1 MRRKPS
7 IALIA
12 DEFTQLALTPEAEI
26 IHLTPHNWRWQLLA
40 HKTPD
45 MLFVESAW
53 RGYGDRWKGKL
64 AQPLNCPDSN
74 NINHAR
80 NTINSTLINIV
91 QWFKQRRIPTLF
103 WNKEDPISFARFK
116 DVATLFDVIYTT
128 DCNSE
133 ANYRSAAFANTQ
145 FVGTLPF
152 AVQPKLFYCDN
163 RIHRLPNIVFAGG
176 FYGDEYPQR
185 SQQQQQ
191 IMTSLKDQS
200 LLIYDRFWQ
209 HGKPCSFPN
218 TLIEHCKPSVKAD
231 KTAALFRQYQ
241 LYLNFN
247 TVSDSA
253 TMLSRRVF
261 EIAACG
267 GVIISTP
274 SPALTHFF
282 EQEIPQVTNG
292 IEAAEWS
299 QRFFKD
305 TSLRINTGK
314 RLHDSVMAKHT
325 WRHRLEQISR
335 ETGIF

>member
-1 MRRKPS
+1 MKRKPS

-12 DEFTQLALTPEAEI
+12 DAFTQLALTPEVEV
-26 IHLTPHNWRWQLLA
+26 IHLTPRNWRWQLLA
-40 HKTPD
+40 HKPPD
-45 MLFVESAW
+45 ILFVESAW
-53 RGYGDRWKGKL
+53 RGYRDKWKGKL
-64 AQPLNCPDSN
+64 AQSLNHSDSRNPDHASTATSN
-74 NINHAR
+74 
-80 NTINSTLINIV
+80 TLINIV

-103 WNKEDPISFARFK
+103 WNKEDPISFTRFK
-116 DVATLFDVIYTT
+116 AVAALFDVIYTT
-128 DCNSE
+128 DCNSA

-152 AVQPKLFYCDN
+152 AVQPRLFYCDN
-163 RIHRLPNIVFAGG
+163 RIHRLPNIVFVGG
-176 FYGDEYPQR
+176 FYGNEYPQR
-185 SQQQQQ
+185 SQQQQD

-200 LLIYDRFWQ
+200 LIIYDRFWKK
-209 HGKPCSFPN
+209 GKPCRFPN
-218 TLIEHCKPSVKAD
+218 TLIKHCKPAIAPD
-231 KTAALFRQYQ
+231 KTAALFRQHQ

-247 TVSDSA
+247 TVNDSA

-282 EQEIPQVTNG
+282 GQEIPQITDG

-299 QRFFKD
+299 QRLFKD
-305 TSLRINTGK
+305 TDLRIKTGK
-314 RLHDSVMAKHT
+314 RLHNMVMTKHT